1 MSQVQLYHADCLD
14 ILRTLPDGSVD
25 AVVTD
30 PPWMDYTTGWYDA
43 SEWHRPI
50 GKVEPSEYVGELF
63 RLLREGGAALLWCRW
78 DVFHEHAEAMRAG
91 GFLVRNQIV
100 WAKPNHTA
108 GDLQGNVGNKH
119 ECAVFATKGRW
130 IRHDRREVNLWQE
143 PHLFSRD
150 KRNHPTEKPVN
161 LMVRSVQLCCP
172 PNGTTIDPFMGSGP
186 TGVACVQTGRNF
198 IGIEIDEQYFKIAEK
213 RIAEAQAQPL
223 LLEAAG

>member
-1 MSQVQLYHADCLD
+1 MVDVTLYHGDCLD
-14 ILRTLPDGSVD
+14 VLKTLDAGSVD

-30 PPWMDYTTGWYDA
+30 PPWMDYTTDWYDA
-43 SEWHRPI
+43 SEWHRLI

-63 RLLREGGAALLWCRW
+63 RLLCDGGAALLWCRW

-91 GFLVRNQIV
+91 GFLVRDEVV

-130 IRHDRREVNLWQE
+130 LRHDKREVNLWQE
-143 PHLFSRD
+143 SHLFSRD

-161 LMVRSVQLCCP
+161 LMERSVRLCCP
-172 PNGTTIDPFMGSGP
+172 PNGTTLDCFMGSGT
-186 TGVACVQTGRNF
+186 TGVACVKTGRNF
-198 IGIEIDEQYFKIAEK
+198 IGVELDKGYYDIAQRRIE
-213 RIAEAQAQPL
+213 EAQMQMPL
-223 LLEAAG
+223 LEIA